1 MPNRTGTRGAARTIG
16 KKGAGLV
23 KRLTKSAALA
33 AIVFL
38 AASAFGASAA
48 TDGPPPTPAKPVTE
62 TIFGTTINDP
72 YRWLE
77 NLSDP
82 TVRDWFQAQ
91 NAYTSKVLAT
101 LDPARERLRARI
113 TALSQSSE
121 RLAGLDREGGSYFY
135 QKRPASAANFRLY
148 VRPVDG
154 GAERMLFNP
163 ETYGDG
169 KTHWSLGAFAASPDG
184 RYVAIF
190 IFPGGS
196 EVGIINV
203 LDAATGKPLGDSI
216 NRILYGSIAWRPDG
230 QSFFYNRLQVMK
242 PGMAENEREQNEHTF
257 LHVLGQSAERDVEF
271 LGHGVSARV
280 PMTASDQASISETPA
295 SPYAVA
301 FVYGESITDVA
312 VYVAPTQSV
321 TGPNAPWR
329 RIADF
334 SDHVS
339 GAAQRGSQ
347 LYLLEH
353 KRSSRFAV
361 DVMDLDRPGAAQ
373 PFIDPSNA
381 VIRDFT
387 LAKDGLYTHDLDG
400 GVYHLRRKGYAPG
413 AATETVALPFLGSVD
428 GVNSDPRYTG
438 IQFELENWTQPPAW
452 YHAVAPSSVVDL
464 NLVAKP
470 AVSFDDYTAEE
481 VQAKGADGTMI
492 PLSIVHRKGIALD
505 GSHPLLLSG
514 YGSYGIVEDA
524 TFSPRSLALL
534 ERGAVVATAHVRGG
548 GEYGEDWHAGG
559 QKGNKKN
566 TWLDFIACAQYLIDH
581 KYTSHEHIAAEGGSA
596 GGITVGRAITT
607 DPKLFAAAIIDVGWE
622 NVTRIA
628 QERNGPANFPS
639 SVRRRPRKASAGSMT
654 WIHTCTCRMGPRI
667 RPFCSRPVSTTGASR
682 PGIPRR

>member
-1 MPNRTGTRGAARTIG
+1 
-16 KKGAGLV
+16 
-23 KRLTKSAALA
+23 
-33 AIVFL
+33 
-38 AASAFGASAA
+38 
-48 TDGPPPTPAKPVTE
+48 
-62 TIFGTTINDP
+62 
-72 YRWLE
+72 
-77 NLSDP
+77 
-82 TVRDWFQAQ
+82 
-91 NAYTSKVLAT
+91 
-101 LDPARERLRARI
+101 
-113 TALSQSSE
+113 
-121 RLAGLDREGGSYFY
+121 
-135 QKRPASAANFRLY
+135 
-148 VRPVDG
+148 
-154 GAERMLFNP
+154 
-163 ETYGDG
+163 
-169 KTHWSLGAFAASPDG
+169 
-184 RYVAIF
+184 
-190 IFPGGS
+190 
-196 EVGIINV
+196 V

-216 NRILYGSIAWRPDG
+216 DRILYGSIAWRPDG

-280 PMTASDQASISETPA
+280 PMTGSDQASVSETSA
-295 SPYAVA
+295 SPYAIA
-301 FVYGESITDVA
+301 FVYGESTTDVA

-334 SDHVS
+334 SDRVS

-353 KRSSRFAV
+353 KRSSRFAI

-400 GVYHLRRKGYAPG
+400 GVYHLRRRGYAPG

-464 NLVAKP
+464 NLVTKP

-481 VQAKGADGTMI
+481 VQAKSADGTMI

-514 YGSYGIVEDA
+514 YGSYGVVEDA

-548 GEYGEDWHAGG
+548 GEYGEDWHTGG

-628 QERNGPANFPS
+628 QERNGPANFPEF
-639 SVRRRPRKASAGSMT
+639 GSPATEEGFRWLYDMDSYLHVQDGT
-654 WIHTCTCRMGPRI
+654 AYPAVL
-667 RPFCSRPVSTTGASR
+667 FTTGINDRRVASWHPAKMTAR
-682 PGIPRR
+682 LQAASSSGKPILLRVDYDLGHSQGATKQQINDLLADSWSFMLWQTGDPAFQPGAQTKAADR